1 MKGLYLILLS
11 FLFGCNLPDMQTG
24 KEVSYYFDQP
34 AQIWEE
40 TLPLGNGRIGMMPDG
55 GIERENVV
63 LNEISLWSGSK
74 QDTDNPYAYYSLA
87 NIRRLLFEGRN
98 DEAQDL
104 MYKTFVCKGTGSNL
118 GDGANAPYGSYQ
130 LFGNLV
136 LKYTYPNESDS
147 IAEYRRRLNLSEA
160 IASVSF
166 KRGNVNYQREMF
178 TSFSGDLGVIHLVA
192 DTDRALN
199 FSLGMNRPEHA
210 TISLDGKDLL
220 MRGQLPDGV
229 DTLEMKG
236 MRFASR
242 VRIVLP
248 KGGDLATTDSCLS
261 VRSASEAIILV
272 SLGTDYF
279 DKDGAGQ
286 SLEKYLSQAESKDFS
301 TLRREHTLAYRS
313 LFDRV
318 SLDLG
323 RGERDHLPIN
333 ERLAAFAQDK
343 NDPGLAALYFQFGRY
358 LLISS
363 TRQGLLPPNLQ
374 GLWCNTI
381 HTPWNGDYHL
391 NINLQMNH
399 WPAEV
404 TNLSELHLPL
414 IEWTKL
420 QVPSGERTAKA
431 FYNARGWV
439 THILGNVWEFTA
451 PGEHP
456 SWGATNTS
464 AAWLCEHLYTHYQY
478 TLDKAYL
485 RDVYP
490 TMKGAALF
498 FVDMLVQ
505 DPRTKYLVTAPTTS
519 PENAYK
525 MPNGS
530 VVSICAGST
539 MDNQIVREL
548 FTNTIE
554 AAGILGV
561 DSAFAAEL
569 AAKRDRLMPTT
580 IGKDGRIMEWLEP
593 YEEVEPTHR
602 HVSHL
607 YGLYPGNEIS
617 IEHTPEL
624 AEAARK
630 SLEVR
635 GDQSTGWSMA
645 WKINFWARLQDGDH
659 AYKLLGDL
667 LRPCVDEHT
676 KELAEAARKS
686 LEVRGDQSTGW
697 SMAWKIN
704 FWARL
709 QDGDHAYKLLG
720 DLLRPCVDEHTKEV
734 KGGGSYPNLFCAHP
748 PFQIDG
754 NFGGTAGIAEM
765 LIQSQTGL
773 IEFLPALP
781 SAWKNGS
788 FSGLKVRNGGEVSAK
803 WTEGLLTEARLKAIV
818 PGIFRIKLPANSAN
832 LSLKKNQKPVS
843 LPVIDGMLTV
853 DLQQGDEL
861 ILIM

>member
-1 MKGLYLILLS
+1 MNKKMKGLYLILLS
-11 FLFGCNLPDMQTG
+11 FLFGCNWPDMQTG
-24 KEVSYYFDQP
+24 KEVSYYFDRP
-34 AQIWEE
+34 ARIWEE

-55 GIERENVV
+55 GIEWENVL

-104 MYKTFVCKGTGSNL
+104 MYKTFICKGAGSNL

-136 LKYTYPNESDS
+136 LGYTYPNESDS
-147 IAEYRRRLNLSEA
+147 IAGYRRTLNLSDA

-166 KRGNVNYQREMF
+166 KKGNVTYQREMF
-178 TSFSGDLGVIHLVA
+178 ASFSGDLGVIHLVA
-192 DTDRALN
+192 DAERSIN
-199 FSLGMNRPEHA
+199 FTLGMNRPEHA
-210 TISLDGKDLL
+210 TVAMEGKDLL

-242 VRIVLP
+242 VRVVLP
-248 KGGDLATTDSCLS
+248 KGGDLITTDSLLS

-279 DKDGAGQ
+279 DTDGIGQ
-286 SLEKYLSQAESKDFS
+286 RLEKRLSQAESKDFP

-323 RGERDHLPIN
+323 KSERDHLPIN

-343 NDPGLAALYFQFGRY
+343 ADPGLAALYFQFGRY

-363 TRQGLLPPNLQ
+363 TRPGLLPPNLQ

-414 IEWTKL
+414 IEWTKQ

-478 TLDKAYL
+478 TLDKEYL
-485 RDVYP
+485 KDVYP

-505 DPRTKYLVTAPTTS
+505 DPRTKYLVTVPTTS

-525 MPNGS
+525 MSNGS

-539 MDNQIVREL
+539 MDNQILREL

-554 AAGILGV
+554 AAGILGI
-561 DSAFAAEL
+561 DSAFASDL
-569 AAKRDRLMPTT
+569 AIKRDRLMPTT
-580 IGKDGRIMEWLEP
+580 IGKDGRIMEWLQP

-617 IEHTPEL
+617 VAHTPAL

-630 SLEVR
+630 SLETR

-645 WKINFWARLQDGDH
+645 WKINFWARLHEGDH
-659 AYKLLGDL
+659 AYKLIGDL
-667 LRPCVDEHT
+667 LLPCVDSVT
-676 KELAEAARKS
+676 LK
-686 LEVRGDQSTGW
+686 V
-697 SMAWKIN
+697 N
-704 FWARL
+704 
-709 QDGDHAYKLLG
+709 
-720 DLLRPCVDEHTKEV
+720 
-734 KGGGSYPNLFCAHP
+734 GGGSYPNLFCAHP

-754 NFGGTAGIAEM
+754 NLGGTAGIAEM
-765 LIQSQTGL
+765 LVQSQTEV

-781 SAWKNGS
+781 SAWKQGG
-788 FSGLKVRNGGEVSAK
+788 FKGLRVRNGGEVSAK
-803 WTEGLLTEARLKAIV
+803 WAEGRLTEARLKAV
-818 PGIFRIKLPANSAN
+818 VGGTFKIKLPVNSAN
-832 LSLKKNQKPVS
+832 LGLKKNQKPIS
-843 LPVIDGMLTV
+843 LPVVDGMIAV
-853 DLQQGDEL
+853 DLLQGEEIVL
-861 ILIM
+861 LF

>member
-1 MKGLYLILLS
+1 MRHIGILFLS
-11 FLFGCNLPDMQTG
+11 LSLFLACVGEKDG
-24 KEVSYYFDQP
+24 KEAETSYFFDRP
-34 AQIWEE
+34 ARIWEE
-40 TLPLGNGRIGMMPDG
+40 TFPLGNGRIGMMPDG
-55 GIERENVV
+55 GVERETIV
-63 LNEISLWSGSK
+63 LNEITLWSGSR
-74 QDTDNPYAYYSLA
+74 QDADNPYAYYQLA

-98 DEAQDL
+98 DEAQRL
-104 MYKTFVCKGTGSNL
+104 MYDTFVCKGVGSNQ
-118 GDGANAPYGSYQ
+118 GDGADAPYGSYQ
-130 LFGNLV
+130 LLGNLE
-136 LKYTYPNESDS
+136 LRYTYPDASDT
-147 IAEYRRRLNLSEA
+147 ITNYRRALRLDDA
-160 IASVSF
+160 IASVAF
-166 KRGNVNYQREMF
+166 RKGNVSYRREMF
-178 TSFSGDLGVIHLVA
+178 TSFAGDVGVIYLTA
-192 DTDRALN
+192 GTDRALD
-199 FSLGMNRPEHA
+199 FTIGMNRPEHA
-210 TISLDGKDLL
+210 DVSIQDKDLML
-220 MRGQLPDGV
+220 RGQLPDGV
-229 DTLEMKG
+229 DTTTTRG

-242 VRIVLP
+242 VRVLLP
-248 KGGDLATTDSCLS
+248 KGGSLMARGDSLLA
-261 VRSASEAIILV
+261 VRESSEAIILV
-272 SLGTDYF
+272 SMGTDYEKKE
-279 DKDGAGQ
+279 DWET
-286 SLEKYLSQAESKDFS
+286 SLREKLSEAEAKGIQA
-301 TLRREHTLAYRS
+301 LRREHVEAYRA

-323 RGERDHLPIN
+323 KSERARLPIN
-333 ERLAAFAQDK
+333 ERLRAFERDRD
-343 NDPGLAALYFQFGRY
+343 DPGLAALYFQFGRY

-363 TRQGLLPPNLQ
+363 TRPGSLPPNLQ

-404 TNLSELHLPL
+404 TNLSELHMPL
-414 IEWTKL
+414 IEWVQR

-439 THILGNVWEFTA
+439 THILGNVWDFTA

-478 TLDKAYL
+478 TMDTMYL
-485 RDVYP
+485 RNVYP

-498 FVDMLVQ
+498 FVDMLVK
-505 DPRTKYLVTAPTTS
+505 DPRLGYWVTAPTTS

-525 MPNGS
+525 MPNGN

-554 AAGILGV
+554 AAGILGI

-569 AAKRDRLMPTT
+569 MSKRERLMPTT
-580 IGKDGRIMEWLEP
+580 IGADGRIMEWLESF
-593 YEEVEPTHR
+593 EEVEPTHR

-617 IEHTPEL
+617 IGRTPEL

-630 SLEVR
+630 TLDVR
-635 GDQSTGWSMA
+635 GDRSTGWSMA
-645 WKINFWARLQDGDH
+645 WKMNFWARLHDGDH

-667 LRPCVDEHT
+667 LRPCVDEET
-676 KELAEAARKS
+676 LSVE
-686 LEVRGDQSTGW
+686 
-697 SMAWKIN
+697 
-704 FWARL
+704 
-709 QDGDHAYKLLG
+709 
-720 DLLRPCVDEHTKEV
+720 
-734 KGGGSYPNLFCAHP
+734 GGGTYPNLFCAHP

-765 LIQSQTGL
+765 LIQSQDGA

-788 FSGLKVRNGGEVSAK
+788 FKGLKTRGGGEVSARWASGQLK
-803 WTEGLLTEARLKAIV
+803 EARLKATV
-818 PGIFRIKLPANSAN
+818 SGSFKIKLPENSGN
-832 LSLKKNQKPVS
+832 VSLLKNRRAVS
-843 LPVIDGMLTV
+843 LPVIDGSLVV
-853 DLQQGDEL
+853 DLQEGEEL
-861 ILIM
+861 WMRF